1 MKRLLFAIALL
12 ALFAVI
18 WGCPKKA
25 PEPEPAPEPVVEE
38 APPPPEPEPPKPD
51 VKPAPPRL
59 SEEEIAWA
67 QENLLVNIHFEFDKY
82 GLTEEALALL
92 EAHGRWLQQNP
103 TAELRLEG
111 HCDERGTVE
120 YNLALGER
128 RAVSAKQFLANLGIA
143 PERLS
148 TVSYGKERPLD
159 AAHTEE
165 AWAKNRRCEFHIV
178 AY

>member
-1 MKRLLFAIALL
+1 MKRLLFATALL
-12 ALFAVI
+12 ALFAAI

-25 PEPEPAPEPVVEE
+25 PEPEPVPEPVIEE
-38 APPPPEPEPPKPD
+38 APPPAPEPPEPVAKP
-51 VKPAPPRL
+51 PSRL

-67 QENLLVNIHFEFDKY
+67 QENLLVNVSFEFDKY
-82 GLTEEALALL
+82 GLTEKTLALL

-103 TAELRLEG
+103 TVKLRLEG

-128 RAVSAKQFLANLGIA
+128 RAASAKQFLVNLGTA

-178 AY
+178 SY

>member
-1 MKRLLFAIALL
+1 MKRLLFATALL
-12 ALFAVI
+12 ALFAAI

-25 PEPEPAPEPVVEE
+25 PEPEPVPEPVIEE
-38 APPPPEPEPPKPD
+38 APPPAPEPPEPV
-51 VKPAPPRL
+51 VKAPPRL
-59 SEEEIAWA
+59 SEEEITWA
-67 QENLLVNIHFEFDKY
+67 QENLLVNVSFEFDKY
-82 GLTEEALALL
+82 GLTEETLALL

-103 TAELRLEG
+103 TVKLRLEG

-128 RAVSAKQFLANLGIA
+128 RAASAKQFLVNLGIA

-165 AWAKNRRCEFHIV
+165 AWTKNRRCEFHIV
-178 AY
+178 SY